1 MIKKKENKMA
11 RITAEQ
17 EGRQIMN
24 VDYDGGANPVYVG
37 YAAPGTADS
46 AAGWMICK
54 YTYDSSGNVTAARF
68 AGGAADYDQVW
79 DDRASLSYA

>member
-1 MIKKKENKMA
+1 MA
-11 RITAEQ
+11 RITAEI

-24 VDYDGGANPVYVG
+24 VDYAGGANPVYVG
-37 YAAPGTADS
+37 YAAAGTADAD
-46 AAGWMICK
+46 AAWMITK

>member
-1 MIKKKENKMA
+1 MA
-11 RITAEQ
+11 RIVSDI

-24 VDYDGGANPVYVG
+24 VDYDGGSAPVYVG

-46 AAGWMICK
+46 AAAWMIAK
-54 YTYDSSGNVTAARF
+54 HTYDSSGNVTAVRF
-68 AGGAADYDQVW
+68 AGGAAEYDQVW